1 MNNIKLKKFLNWR
14 AWWRGLWASIA
25 QGATGAIL
33 GSIGLVSANVVGVPV
48 QPIDW
53 KQALGVGISA
63 AGLRLLLYV
72 NAHPLPQEEEE
83 TIAESSQPDSPTA

>member
-1 MNNIKLKKFLNWR
+1 MKLNKFLNWR
-14 AWWRGLWASIA
+14 AWFRGLWVSVA

-33 GSIGLVSANVVGVPV
+33 GSIGLVSANLVGVDV
-48 QPIDW
+48 TPIDW

-72 NAHPLPQEEEE
+72 NANPLPEEQEQEEQ
-83 TIAESSQPDSPTA
+83 ANPSPSL